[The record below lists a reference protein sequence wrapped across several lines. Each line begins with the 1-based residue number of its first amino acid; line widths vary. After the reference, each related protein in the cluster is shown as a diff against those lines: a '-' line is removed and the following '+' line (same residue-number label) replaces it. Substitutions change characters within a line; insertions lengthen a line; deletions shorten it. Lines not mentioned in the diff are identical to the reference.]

1 MGRRLLLP
9 MAVLLAASTV
19 RAEFQQVDLTIFGMD

>member
-1 MGRRLLLP
+1 MRLRQMLP
-9 MAVLLAASTV
+9 MVALLGASAV

>member
-1 MGRRLLLP
+1 

-19 RAEFQQVDLTIFGMD
+19 RAEFQKVDLTIFGMD